1 MNPSRANLIN
11 STILFF
17 MGLWGYFDVSS
28 VTALI
33 PSIFGVLIFICYLVS
48 LKNPKLNKLFAHI
61 SVTLTFLILFVLIG
75 TRLPKSLE
83 DGGIGLFRLALMI
96 ISSGF
101 AVIIF
106 VKSFID
112 ARRKS

>member
-11 STILFF
+11 SIMLFF

-48 LKNPKLNKLFAHI
+48 LKKPKLNKLFAHI
-61 SVTLTFLILFVLIG
+61 SVTLTLLILFALIG

-83 DGGIGLFRLALMI
+83 DGGIGLFRLVLMI
-96 ISSGF
+96 ISSSF

>member
-61 SVTLTFLILFVLIG
+61 SVTLLILFALIG